1 MYWKDEGYL
10 LSKNNFNENSIIIET
25 FTSDHGKYSGI
36 VYGGSSRKIKKNFQI
51 GNKMLLNWNSKG
63 ENKNG
68 YFNVELLKPVSPFF
82 FDDKKRSICILA
94 SSSILKILLP
104 ERQINRKIYNLF
116 DKLINQLNCDNWILL
131 YVFWELSLFKEL
143 GFEIDLKNKKKSFN
157 NTNESIK
164 INGKFFK
171 IPEILLD
178 DDLKTKSNTKIKE
191 ALNFN
196 KNLLIENFIAPNNLR
211 FPLSRNILESY
222 YY

>member
-104 ERQINRKIYNLF
+104 ERQINKKIYNLF

-171 IPEILLD
+171 IPEVLLD